1 MSSALEAPFDF
12 DVWAELARNDAE
24 AFEQRRLEVI
34 EASIASA
41 PESMQ
46 PRLRRL
52 QWRID
57 AERRRYK
64 HPLKSCVMVFN
75 MMWDSVYGE
84 HGLLWALN
92 ALNDPDQPLSRQP
105 DDCGA
110 KILPLRG

>member
-1 MSSALEAPFDF
+1 MTAALEVPFDF

-34 EASIASA
+34 EDYIASA

-84 HGLLWALN
+84 RGLLRALN
-92 ALNDPDQPLSRQP
+92 ALNDPDQPPGCES
-105 DDCGA
+105 DACGA